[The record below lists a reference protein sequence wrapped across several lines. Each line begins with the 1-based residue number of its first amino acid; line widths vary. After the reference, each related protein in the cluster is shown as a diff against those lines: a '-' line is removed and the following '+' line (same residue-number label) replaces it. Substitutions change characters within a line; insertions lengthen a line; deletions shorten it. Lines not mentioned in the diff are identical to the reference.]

1 MNIINEYI
9 KKHCGNKYLPL
20 APTDKS
26 RGTLKKEKIWGEI
39 IDLNRSTHNNS
50 DSYDEIYISNLI
62 KYKSNSIQM
71 TSYLKIVWQK
81 KQ

>member
-26 RGTLKKEKIWGEI
+26 RGTLKKRKNMGG
-39 IDLNRSTHNNS
+39 NYRS
-50 DSYDEIYISNLI
+50 
-62 KYKSNSIQM
+62 
-71 TSYLKIVWQK
+71 
-81 KQ
+81 